1 MKITKTFRTETSHIV
16 RNCTSQ
22 RCSYSIHGHSYLIE
36 VELESF
42 SLDNAQ
48 MVLDFGLMK
57 GAIKEYIDSL
67 DHCHLICSKD
77 NEKYV
82 KHMKKHSQ
90 RWISLPFNP
99 SAEMMVVW
107 LLGAVNY
114 ILNQTEFGNGEDV
127 GSLKCTSVTVWETT
141 TGKATADLSDLERFY
156 DIIKFDKI
164 EYSEGVIADWSDDLL
179 KLINTVPCNVDS
191 DEYFITNP
199 IPVQQI
205 ENLYK

>member
-1 MKITKTFRTETSHIV
+1 MRITKTFRTETSHIV

-82 KHMKKHSQ
+82 RHMKKHSQ

-99 SAEMMVVW
+99 SAEMMAVW

-114 ILNQTEFGNGEDV
+114 ILNQTEFGNGEDT

-141 TGKATADLSDLERFY
+141 AGKATADLSDLERFY
-156 DIIKFDKI
+156 NIINFSNI
-164 EYSEGVIADWSDDLL
+164 EYSEGVIVDWSDDLL
-179 KLINTVPCNVDS
+179 KLINTEDH
-191 DEYFITNP
+191 FITNP
-199 IPVQQI
+199 IPKQQI
-205 ENLYK
+205 KKLYK

>member
-99 SAEMMVVW
+99 SAEMMAVW

-127 GSLKCTSVTVWETT
+127 GSLKCTSVTVWETI

-164 EYSEGVIADWSDDLL
+164 EYSEGVLVDWSDDLL
-179 KLINTVPCNVDS
+179 KLINTIPCNVDS

-199 IPVQQI
+199 IPAQQI